1 MAQTGSFTATGQYSP
16 VFTPMRGSVEI
27 GITITAGTNSL
38 LLEQNIGGTWYTVGS
53 AKTAT
58 GRTHL
63 TANTDYKP
71 GLPMRINGG
80 TFDTG
85 PITYQIDGDILGDA
99 AEAQA
104 GGIEPDSA
112 LDESGVPLML
122 EDGTFMLLEA
132 A

>member
-1 MAQTGSFTATGQYSP
+1 MAQTGSFTATGQLSP
-16 VFTPMRGSVEI
+16 VFTPMRGGIEV
-27 GITITAGTNSL
+27 GITIGGGTNSL
-38 LLEQNIGGTWYTVGS
+38 TLEQNIGGTWYTVGS

-63 TANTDYKP
+63 TAGSDYVV

-85 PITYQIDGDILGDA
+85 PITYQIDGDLIGDFSQAQLGAVA
-99 AEAQA
+99 ADSWQLEDGEAW
-104 GGIEPDSA
+104 
-112 LDESGVPLML
+112 LL
-122 EDGTFMLLEA
+122 EDGTYWLLEA